1 MKAPNFFMGAS
12 SSSPMGNPKKCLVA
26 YQRGLGLGL
35 GLGLPGLVTL
45 TLNLTLTLTPTLTT
59 PYQNVYWV
67 FDGHNGE

>member
-1 MKAPNFFMGAS
+1 
-12 SSSPMGNPKKCLVA
+12 
-26 YQRGLGLGL
+26 
-35 GLGLPGLVTL
+35 LGLPGLVTL